1 MQNTFSFVK
10 KYLYMSS
17 VLIISVVVA
26 YFLLLILISYFT
38 GKSDS
43 NDSFFLGDK
52 QSPWYVVAFGMLG
65 ATLSGITFISVP
77 GKVDISAF
85 SYMQMTMGFFFGYL
99 IIALVLIPL
108 YYRMNLT
115 SIYGYL
121 KERFGDSSYKTGASF
136 FLLSRVIGA
145 SLRLFIVANVLQ
157 MAIMDDWGVPYIVT
171 VLITILLIWVYTFRS
186 GIKTI
191 IWTDTL
197 QTLFM
202 LTAVGTS
209 IYLISDELNLGFFS
223 LITTISES
231 DYSQIFFWE
240 EDLHFFKQFFSGIFI
255 AIVMTGLDQDMMQK
269 NLSCRTQKDAQKNL
283 YWFSGALVLVN
294 LIFLSLGA
302 LLYIYAN
309 EKGITATKD
318 ELFPVVALNG
328 GLGVGLGVVFI
339 LGLIAAAYSSADSAL
354 TSLTTSFCVDILGF
368 EKEGDQKK
376 QIKTRK
382 MIHLMFSFILLVVIM
397 IIKVLNDDS
406 VIDSLFKL
414 AGYTYGPLLGLYAFG
429 MSTKWKVKDR
439 LVPVICL
446 LSPFVAYY
454 ISENSE
460 IWFNYKFGFELL
472 ILNGMITFLGL
483 YFLRLN
489 KQ

>member
-1 MQNTFSFVK
+1 
-10 KYLYMSS
+10 
-17 VLIISVVVA
+17 
-26 YFLLLILISYFT
+26 
-38 GKSDS
+38 
-43 NDSFFLGDK
+43 
-52 QSPWYVVAFGMLG
+52 
-65 ATLSGITFISVP
+65 
-77 GKVDISAF
+77 
-85 SYMQMTMGFFFGYL
+85 
-99 IIALVLIPL
+99 
-108 YYRMNLT
+108 LT

-121 KERFGDSSYKTGASF
+121 KERFGNSSYKTGASF

-145 SLRLFIVANVLQ
+145 SLRLYIVANVLQ
-157 MAIMDDWGVPYIVT
+157 MAIMDSWGIPYIVT

-202 LTAVGTS
+202 LIAVGTS
-209 IYLISDELNLGFFS
+209 IYLISDELNLGFSS
-223 LITTISES
+223 LVATISES
-231 DYSQIFFWE
+231 NYSQVFFWE
-240 EDLHFFKQFFSGIFI
+240 GDLHFFKQFFAGIFI

-269 NLSCRTQKDAQKNL
+269 NLSCRTQEDAQKNL

-309 EKGITATKD
+309 AKGITATKD
-318 ELFPVVALNG
+318 ELFPAVALNG
-328 GLGVGLGVVFI
+328 GLGLGVGVVFI

-368 EKEGDQKK
+368 KKEGDQKK

-397 IIKVLNDDS
+397 IIKALNDDS

-429 MSTKWKVKDR
+429 MITKLKVKDKF
-439 LVPVICL
+439 VPIVCL

-454 ISENSE
+454 IAGNSE
-460 IWFNYKFGFELL
+460 VWFNYKFGFELL
-472 ILNGMITFLGL
+472 ILNGVITFVGL
-483 YFLRLN
+483 YFLKLN
-489 KQ
+489 K